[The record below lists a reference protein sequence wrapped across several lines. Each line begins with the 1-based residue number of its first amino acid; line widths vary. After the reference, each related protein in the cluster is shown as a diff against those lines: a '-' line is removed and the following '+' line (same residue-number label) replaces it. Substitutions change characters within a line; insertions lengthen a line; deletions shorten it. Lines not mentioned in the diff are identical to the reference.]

1 MSHNIGRIERV
12 VRLIIG
18 VLILGLY
25 GALPTPWRYL
35 ALVGLLPLGS
45 GLTGFCPIYAQM
57 GWNRDKASRDLL

>member
-1 MSHNIGRIERV
+1 MNHNIGRIERV
-12 VRLIIG
+12 VRLIVG

-45 GLTGFCPIYAQM
+45 GLTGFCPIYAQL
-57 GWNRDKASRDLL
+57 GWSRDKASRDLL